1 MKYLIRLLAI
11 FAFSVPGFAEADKDV
26 SFLVVGKT
34 PLYQQAEDGTLTHTR
49 HYLFGEIF
57 LKNGGGVK
65 SGTLFMPDGSSP
77 KALEF
82 SDAGHVWKVKRQD
95 FESEAALDAA
105 YPDGTYRFEFE
116 TVSGAKYSETVNL
129 KSAEAVREFTNPVHI
144 YFYQQGKL
152 VPQNALDPNHDVLVR
167 WSPFSRGKQDPK
179 GIADDLIFAISSDCN
194 GNSFA
199 RSQLPFDPIPA
210 LTYADNSF
218 RIPADRLKAGSWYNI
233 IIEHAEL
240 VDTGV
245 GAGGIYKLATYPTV
259 TGTRF
264 TTTGDANP
272 ACPAP

>member
-1 MKYLIRLLAI
+1 MKIIVRLFLSLAVTI
-11 FAFSVPGFAEADKDV
+11 GCFAEADKDV

-34 PLYQQAEDGTLTHTR
+34 PLYAQAPDGTLSHVR

-57 LKNGGGVK
+57 LKSGGGVK
-65 SGTLFMPDGSSP
+65 SGTLSMPDGSTTMQ
-77 KALEF
+77 LEF
-82 SDAGHVWKVKRQD
+82 MDGGHVWKVKRQD
-95 FESEAALDAA
+95 FESEAALEAV
-105 YPDGTYRFEFE
+105 YKDGDYTFEFE
-116 TVSGAKYSETVNL
+116 TVSGKKYRETVSL
-129 KSAEAVREFTNPVHI
+129 RSAEANRQFTNPVHV

-152 VPQNALDPNHDVLVR
+152 AKQDALDPNHDVIVR
-167 WSPFSRGKQDPK
+167 WSPFSRGKQDSK
-179 GIADDLIFAISSDCN
+179 GVADDLIFAISSDCN

-245 GAGGIYKLATYPTV
+245 GEGGIYKLATYPTV
-259 TGTRF
+259 TSAKF
-264 TTTGDANP
+264 TTTGVP
-272 ACPAP
+272 SSACAAQ